1 MSRSTGSPSKDMWRL
16 RSLRNRF
23 EVALVTLA
31 WALVAAAATGPA
43 TAQQPLQLDVTGATR
58 VEFNDSVGVWELYGN
73 PVTVRRGLRVW
84 KPPGA
89 GYNAKAKTARA
100 SRGGSSADELLS
112 PPAGTEASWR

>member
-58 VEFNDSVGVWELYGN
+58 VEFHDSVGAWELYAN
-73 PVTVRRGLRVW
+73 PVTVRRGLVVLKAPEVR
-84 KPPGA
+84 
-89 GYNAKAKTARA
+89 YNAKDQLAIA
-100 SRGGSSADELLS
+100 SGRVPHGEQ
-112 PPAGTEASWR
+112 T